1 MYTNCACRRPSLPA
15 PARGRRAGAALA
27 VAMRANLRTWL
38 YDRHLEALTFQT
50 AIEQLEALL
59 GEAGYPQARR
69 TPYPTIVFFD
79 LGGYTHMTQEA
90 GGEAEVQ
97 LAARL
102 IGLVRWAAADNGG
115 CVQPSPGRCR
125 GGGRLA
131 PGARRTACGRG
142 RPGRRLLRPDREP
155 ASRSADYARP
165 REVLVGADVAE
176 PAKERLRTNRSP
188 TSPCAG

>member
-1 MYTNCACRRPSLPA
+1 M
-15 PARGRRAGAALA
+15 RATS
-27 VAMRANLRTWL
+27 ANLRTWL
-38 YDRHLEALTFQT
+38 YGRHLEALTFQT

-90 GGEAEVQ
+90 GREAEVQ

-102 IGLVRWAAADNGG
+102 IGLVRRAAADNGG

-131 PGARRTACGRG
+131 PGAAGLHAGGVVSRDGDYFGQTANPPRASPTTPDRG
-142 RPGRRLLRPDREP
+142 RSSSARTSPSRRKRRP
-155 ASRSADYARP
+155 
-165 REVLVGADVAE
+165 
-176 PAKERLRTNRSP
+176 RTNRSP
-188 TSPCAG
+188 TSRCAG